1 MYMDNEKYNN
11 TLDDGAVMDCFGRVS
26 PCRHV
31 VPSCVAAE
39 RLESLYIFEKPSLGS
54 PEPSPYRTRV
64 MRFLSDFADNIV
76 RAGGHAGGECSI
88 EAAVDPDKA
97 GRLLSG
103 KLNPLDGDVAL
114 FRQTIRCMAGWRV
127 HAEFDTCT
135 RDYRLL
141 IVREAAVKDEF
152 PQIELTCAF
161 VRFRREILEWMEKRT
176 DEGNGR

>member
-1 MYMDNEKYNN
+1 MDNENYNN
-11 TLDDGAVMDCFGRVS
+11 TPDGSAVMDCFGRVS

-31 VPSCVAAE
+31 VPACVAAE
-39 RLESLYIFEKPSLGS
+39 RLESLYIFEKPSRGL

-64 MRFLSDFADNIV
+64 MRFLSDFAGNIV

-103 KLNPLDGDVAL
+103 KRTPLDGDIAL
-114 FRQTIRCMAGWRV
+114 FRQTIHCMAGWRI
-127 HAEFDTCT
+127 HAEFDTSGACT
-135 RDYRLL
+135 RDYRML
-141 IVREAAVKDEF
+141 IVRETAVKEEL

-176 DEGNGR
+176 EGKP